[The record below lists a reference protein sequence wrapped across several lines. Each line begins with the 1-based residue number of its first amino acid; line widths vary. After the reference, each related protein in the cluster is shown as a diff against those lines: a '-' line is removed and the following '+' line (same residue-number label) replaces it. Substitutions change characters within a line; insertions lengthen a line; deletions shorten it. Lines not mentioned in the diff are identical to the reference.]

1 MWRFRLIPDKTAIP
15 FLGLRRTFFIVSIA
29 LAAASVVVLLARGLN
44 FGIDFAGGILIEV
57 GTQREADIGQMRS
70 ALGGLDLGEIALQ
83 EFGSPT
89 EVLIRI
95 ERQPGDATAQQAAV
109 ATVRDALSAN
119 YGDTLSYRR
128 VETVGPKVGAELIQ
142 AGIIAVVVSV
152 FLMLVYIWFRFE
164 LPFAIGAV
172 IALIHDVLLSLG
184 IFAALGLEFN
194 LPIVAAIL
202 LIVGYSMNDTVVVYD
217 RVRENLRKY
226 KTLPLLA
233 LLNRS
238 VNETLA
244 RTVIT
249 SLTTLLALL
258 ALLIFGGA
266 VIRDF
271 SFAMIWG
278 VIVGTYSSVFIAGA
292 LLLTVQP
299 QRGGQKRAAGQAERV
314 AAIDE
319 EPAAKALPPESAPAL
334 PEPDASVAEPAAAA
348 EAAEAESELPRRERA
363 RRHPRPAGRASSG
376 ARAPRGRGGAGA
388 GAARAEPARWIS
400 RRSFPKAGRSSR
412 ATATGASAS
421 TANAIPAPSRPG
433 HRLARAGGA
442 LGGAG
447 PRGRRRRLA
456 RPAVLGR
463 APHRDPADRQRRRVC
478 TGSCRPAGGAR
489 HARHRRR
496 KHGHRRRLPHLQR
509 ADGRGPPRRRG
520 ANSGAA
526 GLIVPSLR
534 RRAAPRAQGPLQR
547 QGAASVDSRDCAA
560 GFNYPPVTP
569 HSRPI
574 GSARPVSP
582 PPAASLPRR
591 R

>member
-15 FLGLRRTFFIVSIA
+15 FLGLRRTFFAISIA
-29 LAAASVVVLLARGLN
+29 LAVLSVVVLLARGLN

-70 ALGGLDLGEIALQ
+70 ALGGLNLGEIALQ
-83 EFGSPT
+83 EFGTPT

-109 ATVRDALSAN
+109 AIVRDALSAN

-233 LLNRS
+233 LLNQS
-238 VNETLA
+238 VNETLS

-249 SLTTLLALL
+249 SVTTLLALL

-292 LLLTVQP
+292 MLLTVQP
-299 QRGGQKRAAGQAERV
+299 QRGGQKRAAGQAERLG
-314 AAIDE
+314 AIDE
-319 EPAAKALPPESAPAL
+319 EPSAALPPAAG
-334 PEPDASVAEPAAAA
+334 AVATGAVATGTA
-348 EAAEAESELPRRERA
+348 ETADAESGDEGEGEGEEEAQAGGSRKQRRASSSRA
-363 RRHPRPAGRASSG
+363 RR
-376 ARAPRGRGGAGA
+376 
-388 GAARAEPARWIS
+388 
-400 RRSFPKAGRSSR
+400 
-412 ATATGASAS
+412 
-421 TANAIPAPSRPG
+421 
-433 HRLARAGGA
+433 
-442 LGGAG
+442 
-447 PRGRRRRLA
+447 RRRR
-456 RPAVLGR
+456 
-463 APHRDPADRQRRRVC
+463 
-478 TGSCRPAGGAR
+478 
-489 HARHRRR
+489 
-496 KHGHRRRLPHLQR
+496 
-509 ADGRGPPRRRG
+509 RRRG
-520 ANSGAA
+520 KS
-526 GLIVPSLR
+526 
-534 RRAAPRAQGPLQR
+534 
-547 QGAASVDSRDCAA
+547 
-560 GFNYPPVTP
+560 
-569 HSRPI
+569 
-574 GSARPVSP
+574 
-582 PPAASLPRR
+582 
-591 R
+591 

>member
-1 MWRFRLIPDKTAIP
+1 MRRFRLIPDKTAIP
-15 FLGLRRTFFIVSIA
+15 FLGLRRTFFAISIA

-70 ALGGLDLGEIALQ
+70 ALGGLNLGEIALQ

-184 IFAALGLEFN
+184 VFAALGLEFN

-249 SLTTLLALL
+249 SVTTLLALF

-299 QRGGQKRAAGQAERV
+299 QRGGQKRAAGQAERL
-314 AAIDE
+314 AAVDE
-319 EPAAKALPPESAPAL
+319 EPAAEALPPESAPAL
-334 PEPDASVAEPAAAA
+334 PEPDASVAETVAAA
-348 EAAEAESELPRRERA
+348 EAAEATGAAPEEEGEEAPQAGGSRKQRRASSSRA
-363 RRHPRPAGRASSG
+363 RR
-376 ARAPRGRGGAGA
+376 
-388 GAARAEPARWIS
+388 
-400 RRSFPKAGRSSR
+400 
-412 ATATGASAS
+412 
-421 TANAIPAPSRPG
+421 
-433 HRLARAGGA
+433 
-442 LGGAG
+442 
-447 PRGRRRRLA
+447 RRRR
-456 RPAVLGR
+456 
-463 APHRDPADRQRRRVC
+463 
-478 TGSCRPAGGAR
+478 
-489 HARHRRR
+489 
-496 KHGHRRRLPHLQR
+496 
-509 ADGRGPPRRRG
+509 RGK
-520 ANSGAA
+520 S
-526 GLIVPSLR
+526 
-534 RRAAPRAQGPLQR
+534 
-547 QGAASVDSRDCAA
+547 
-560 GFNYPPVTP
+560 
-569 HSRPI
+569 
-574 GSARPVSP
+574 
-582 PPAASLPRR
+582 
-591 R
+591 

>member
-15 FLGLRRTFFIVSIA
+15 FLGLRRTFFAISIA

-70 ALGGLDLGEIALQ
+70 ALGGLNLGEIALQ

-184 IFAALGLEFN
+184 VFAALGLEFN

-238 VNETLA
+238 VNETLS

-249 SLTTLLALL
+249 SVTTLLALF

-299 QRGGQKRAAGQAERV
+299 QRGGQKRAAGQAERL
-314 AAIDE
+314 AAVDE
-319 EPAAKALPPESAPAL
+319 EPAAEALPPESAPAL
-334 PEPDASVAEPAAAA
+334 PEPDASVAETVAAA
-348 EAAEAESELPRRERA
+348 EAAEATGAAPEEEGEEAPQAGGSRKQRRASSSRA
-363 RRHPRPAGRASSG
+363 RR
-376 ARAPRGRGGAGA
+376 
-388 GAARAEPARWIS
+388 
-400 RRSFPKAGRSSR
+400 
-412 ATATGASAS
+412 
-421 TANAIPAPSRPG
+421 
-433 HRLARAGGA
+433 
-442 LGGAG
+442 
-447 PRGRRRRLA
+447 RRRR
-456 RPAVLGR
+456 
-463 APHRDPADRQRRRVC
+463 
-478 TGSCRPAGGAR
+478 
-489 HARHRRR
+489 
-496 KHGHRRRLPHLQR
+496 
-509 ADGRGPPRRRG
+509 RGK
-520 ANSGAA
+520 S
-526 GLIVPSLR
+526 
-534 RRAAPRAQGPLQR
+534 
-547 QGAASVDSRDCAA
+547 
-560 GFNYPPVTP
+560 
-569 HSRPI
+569 
-574 GSARPVSP
+574 
-582 PPAASLPRR
+582 
-591 R
+591 

>member
-15 FLGLRRTFFIVSIA
+15 FLGLRRTFFIISIA

-70 ALGGLDLGEIALQ
+70 ALGGLNLGEIALQ

-109 ATVRDALSAN
+109 TTVRDALSAN

-172 IALIHDVLLSLG
+172 VALIHDVLLSLG

-233 LLNRS
+233 LLNQS
-238 VNETLA
+238 VNETLS

-249 SLTTLLALL
+249 SVTTLLALF

-299 QRGGQKRAAGQAERV
+299 QRGGQKRAAGQAERLGAV
-314 AAIDE
+314 DE
-319 EPAAKALPPESAPAL
+319 EAPPALPPAEVASEGAAETADAESGDEGEGEGEAPASGSRKQRR
-334 PEPDASVAEPAAAA
+334 AS
-348 EAAEAESELPRRERA
+348 SSRA
-363 RRHPRPAGRASSG
+363 RR
-376 ARAPRGRGGAGA
+376 
-388 GAARAEPARWIS
+388 
-400 RRSFPKAGRSSR
+400 
-412 ATATGASAS
+412 
-421 TANAIPAPSRPG
+421 
-433 HRLARAGGA
+433 
-442 LGGAG
+442 
-447 PRGRRRRLA
+447 RRRR
-456 RPAVLGR
+456 
-463 APHRDPADRQRRRVC
+463 
-478 TGSCRPAGGAR
+478 
-489 HARHRRR
+489 
-496 KHGHRRRLPHLQR
+496 
-509 ADGRGPPRRRG
+509 RGK
-520 ANSGAA
+520 S
-526 GLIVPSLR
+526 
-534 RRAAPRAQGPLQR
+534 
-547 QGAASVDSRDCAA
+547 
-560 GFNYPPVTP
+560 
-569 HSRPI
+569 
-574 GSARPVSP
+574 
-582 PPAASLPRR
+582 
-591 R
+591 

>member
-1 MWRFRLIPDKTAIP
+1 MRRFRLIPDKTAIP
-15 FLGLRRTFFIVSIA
+15 FLGLRRTFFAISIA

-70 ALGGLDLGEIALQ
+70 ALGGLNLGEIALQ

-184 IFAALGLEFN
+184 VFAALGLEFN

-249 SLTTLLALL
+249 SVTTLLALL

-299 QRGGQKRAAGQAERV
+299 QRGGQKRAAGQAERL
-314 AAIDE
+314 AAVDE
-319 EPAAKALPPESAPAL
+319 EPAAEALPPESAPAL
-334 PEPDASVAEPAAAA
+334 PEPDASVAETVAAA
-348 EAAEAESELPRRERA
+348 ETAEAAGAALEEEGEEAPQAGGSRKQRRASSSRA
-363 RRHPRPAGRASSG
+363 RR
-376 ARAPRGRGGAGA
+376 
-388 GAARAEPARWIS
+388 
-400 RRSFPKAGRSSR
+400 
-412 ATATGASAS
+412 
-421 TANAIPAPSRPG
+421 
-433 HRLARAGGA
+433 
-442 LGGAG
+442 
-447 PRGRRRRLA
+447 RRRR
-456 RPAVLGR
+456 
-463 APHRDPADRQRRRVC
+463 
-478 TGSCRPAGGAR
+478 
-489 HARHRRR
+489 
-496 KHGHRRRLPHLQR
+496 
-509 ADGRGPPRRRG
+509 RGK
-520 ANSGAA
+520 S
-526 GLIVPSLR
+526 
-534 RRAAPRAQGPLQR
+534 
-547 QGAASVDSRDCAA
+547 
-560 GFNYPPVTP
+560 
-569 HSRPI
+569 
-574 GSARPVSP
+574 
-582 PPAASLPRR
+582 
-591 R
+591 

>member
-15 FLGLRRTFFIVSIA
+15 FLGLRRTFFIISIA

-119 YGDTLSYRR
+119 YGDTLNYRR

-226 KTLPLLA
+226 RTLPLLA

-238 VNETLA
+238 VNETLS

-249 SLTTLLALL
+249 SATTLLALL

-299 QRGGQKRAAGQAERV
+299 QRGGQKKAVGQAERLGAV
-314 AAIDE
+314 DE
-319 EPAAKALPPESAPAL
+319 EPAAEALPPESALCPSRRIRGARRRR
-334 PEPDASVAEPAAAA
+334 P
-348 EAAEAESELPRRERA
+348 EAAEAGSCPGGEGEEAPQAGGSRKQRRASSSRA
-363 RRHPRPAGRASSG
+363 RR
-376 ARAPRGRGGAGA
+376 
-388 GAARAEPARWIS
+388 
-400 RRSFPKAGRSSR
+400 
-412 ATATGASAS
+412 
-421 TANAIPAPSRPG
+421 
-433 HRLARAGGA
+433 
-442 LGGAG
+442 
-447 PRGRRRRLA
+447 RRRR
-456 RPAVLGR
+456 RTKR
-463 APHRDPADRQRRRVC
+463 
-478 TGSCRPAGGAR
+478 
-489 HARHRRR
+489 
-496 KHGHRRRLPHLQR
+496 
-509 ADGRGPPRRRG
+509 
-520 ANSGAA
+520 
-526 GLIVPSLR
+526 
-534 RRAAPRAQGPLQR
+534 
-547 QGAASVDSRDCAA
+547 
-560 GFNYPPVTP
+560 
-569 HSRPI
+569 
-574 GSARPVSP
+574 
-582 PPAASLPRR
+582 
-591 R
+591 

>member
-1 MWRFRLIPDKTAIP
+1 MRRFRLIPDKTAIP
-15 FLGLRRTFFIVSIA
+15 FLGLRRTFFAISIA

-70 ALGGLDLGEIALQ
+70 ALGGLNLGEIALQ

-184 IFAALGLEFN
+184 VFAALGLEFN

-238 VNETLA
+238 VNETLS

-249 SLTTLLALL
+249 SVTTLLALF

-299 QRGGQKRAAGQAERV
+299 QRGGQKRAAGQAERL
-314 AAIDE
+314 AAVDE
-319 EPAAKALPPESAPAL
+319 EPAAEALPPESAPAL
-334 PEPDASVAEPAAAA
+334 PEPDASVAETVAAA
-348 EAAEAESELPRRERA
+348 EAAEAAGAAPEEEGEEAPQAGGSRKQRRASSSRA
-363 RRHPRPAGRASSG
+363 RR
-376 ARAPRGRGGAGA
+376 
-388 GAARAEPARWIS
+388 
-400 RRSFPKAGRSSR
+400 
-412 ATATGASAS
+412 
-421 TANAIPAPSRPG
+421 
-433 HRLARAGGA
+433 
-442 LGGAG
+442 
-447 PRGRRRRLA
+447 RRRR
-456 RPAVLGR
+456 
-463 APHRDPADRQRRRVC
+463 
-478 TGSCRPAGGAR
+478 
-489 HARHRRR
+489 
-496 KHGHRRRLPHLQR
+496 
-509 ADGRGPPRRRG
+509 RGK
-520 ANSGAA
+520 S
-526 GLIVPSLR
+526 
-534 RRAAPRAQGPLQR
+534 
-547 QGAASVDSRDCAA
+547 
-560 GFNYPPVTP
+560 
-569 HSRPI
+569 
-574 GSARPVSP
+574 
-582 PPAASLPRR
+582 
-591 R
+591 